1 MQQVA
6 PSQLQNIVSA
16 PAAPIERVMPQR
28 GDAWRFTQRKS
39 LGRYIPAELDVY
51 GNTVV
56 PAVGYMNPM
65 ETKGP
70 PNPQV
75 SQNSIVAQLQKRRSK
90 ALYKDV
96 IADFNEEMSMVPIT
110 ESQVEQL
117 GLHPSVGNTFRQHAT
132 MYPNYGTTMPF
143 IMSEPAETFDMPTLK
158 KGLDPKMEKKVFAR
172 TTGQPD
178 EKHVP
183 LLNDEIYLPHFP
195 SSFDIE
201 AQKTYFGDIE
211 GGLIHG
217 KLLPECEGRPEC
229 QKPQDCDDLRRKMNM
244 YKNAPGPLRGNY
256 RPAKKAYEECVAKE
270 RESLNCP
277 DECFEKQGLSKAKKD
292 MLGFTEGLN
301 KVTSTAVAAALTVGK
316 PAMAA
321 AASSVAGPAGAM
333 AVNEA
338 YNQMVEQPG
347 HLDAIKEK
355 SVFGD
360 DDKVWDVVENAGK
373 AATKVGEKT
382 AARTDQI
389 DPEKE
394 AKDLFDKGMEE
405 AQKEGK
411 KLVKRGRK
419 VAEEK
424 GQELAD
430 RAMQE
435 GQRRVDSGVAQAQTT
450 ADTYANR
457 AQTAADTYANRAQT
471 AADTYTNRAQTAADT
486 YTNRAQS
493 TADDYSSRAQ
503 RGVARSQRAL
513 SNYQTY
519 YTDDN
524 IPYYYNTETGVSQWE
539 KPVAGSG
546 LPSTPEQKRKID
558 KAMSPMTPTPKKKRG
573 RPKKVATPASETE
586 THIDTVY
593 STPPTPST
601 VPSFPSDA
609 STVID
614 GSVEGEYP
622 PDDFVEGFGV
632 GREMELYRNNN
643 DPALLDKKSF
653 KDMKFVFFMDKK
665 SEERYIYDHKA
676 TYILKNP
683 KLVVIGENDNAAGIA
698 GEFTRKESLDALQK
712 LKSSYPKSQ
721 GVWLKF
727 NDEVILWKFGN
738 VKRVEAE
745 GGSTYKQ
752 RAARRFKNF
761 MHHKVVSK
769 KQVKKF
775 L

>member
-1 MQQVA
+1 MQQVP

-16 PAAPIERVMPQR
+16 PATPMGSVKPPSKDRYRYMLK
-28 GDAWRFTQRKS
+28 KS
-39 LGRYIPAELDVY
+39 LGRYIP
-51 GNTVV
+51 N
-56 PAVGYMNPM
+56 VGHMNPM
-65 ETKGP
+65 ENVP
-70 PNPQV
+70 DPDID
-75 SQNSIVAQLQKRRSK
+75 SNSLKREQKRK
-90 ALYKDV
+90 AK
-96 IADFNEEMSMVPIT
+96 
-110 ESQVEQL
+110 ESQKAVVQDLKEELSLMPVTENQAEHL
-117 GLHPSVGNTFRQHAT
+117 GFGPLVGNRYRQLAT
-132 MYPNYGTTMPF
+132 RYPEGTLWDIRERYMP
-143 IMSEPAETFDMPTLK
+143 EL
-158 KGLDPKMEKKVFAR
+158 
-172 TTGQPD
+172 
-178 EKHVP
+178 
-183 LLNDEIYLPHFP
+183 P
-195 SSFDIE
+195 SSFDVH
-201 AQKTYFGDIE
+201 IE
-211 GGLIHG
+211 GGGTILFDE
-217 KLLPECEGRPEC
+217 ECEDIKSCTKTNEEIR
-229 QKPQDCDDLRRKMNM
+229 LRC
-244 YKNAPGPLRGNY
+244 GG
-256 RPAKKAYEECVAKE
+256 AKKKYDMFKGDPNAVLRDKAVQSLKAYDDCAANVRENSSCPAECYYKKE
-270 RESLNCP
+270 KKG
-277 DECFEKQGLSKAKKD
+277 FSKHQKD
-292 MLGFTEGLN
+292 MLKFTEGLN
-301 KVTSTAVAAALTVGK
+301 KVTSTATAAALTVGK
-316 PAMAA
+316 PILAA
-321 AASSVAGPAGAM
+321 AATTVAGPVGAM

-338 YNQMVEQPG
+338 YDKMVEQPG
-347 HLDAIKEK
+347 YLSGIKEK

-360 DDKVWDVVENAGK
+360 NDKVWDVVENAGK

-430 RAMQE
+430 RAIQE
-435 GQRRVDSGVAQAQTT
+435 GQRRVDSGVAQAQSTADAYANRAQSTADAYANRAQSTADAYANRAQST
-450 ADTYANR
+450 ADTYA
-457 AQTAADTYANRAQT
+457 
-471 AADTYTNRAQTAADT
+471 
-486 YTNRAQS
+486 NRAQS
-493 TADDYSSRAQ
+493 TADDYSNRAQ
-503 RGVARSQRAL
+503 RGVSRSQRAL

-524 IPYYYNTETGVSQWE
+524 IPYYYNTVTGVSQWE

-546 LPSTPEQKRKID
+546 IPSTPEKKRTID
-558 KAMSPMTPTPKKKRG
+558 KAMSPLTPTPKKKRG

-632 GREMELYRNNN
+632 GREMELYRNND

-665 SEERYIYDHKA
+665 SEDRYIYDHKA

-683 KLVVIGENDNAAGIA
+683 KLVVIGENDKAAGIA

-761 MHHKVVSK
+761 MHHKVSK

-775 L
+775 V